1 MTEIKSVEIDGQE
14 IKYNLRRRRRVK
26 YLRLSVGVDG
36 SLSVTAPMS
45 YPQFLIRQFI
55 LNRLDWVRSAVAK
68 RLAKPSLFREQH
80 TPQEI
85 KKYKILTKKL
95 VHARLEHFNKFYQLK
110 FKKVTIRQ
118 ATSRWASC
126 SKKGN
131 LNFNYRLYFVPPK
144 LLDYVVVHELCHLQ
158 EFNHSL
164 AFWHLVGQKIPDYKN
179 LRKKLKN
186 LG

>member
-1 MTEIKSVEIDGQE
+1 MEIKSVKVGHQE
-14 IKYNLRRRRRVK
+14 IKYNLRRRRRVR
-26 YLRLSVGVDG
+26 YLRLSVGMDG

-55 LNRLDWVRSAVAK
+55 LRRFAWVQSAIAK
-68 RLAKPSLFREQH
+68 RLSRPSLFRENH
-80 TPQEI
+80 SPQEI

-95 VHARLEHFNKFYQLK
+95 INARLEHFNHFYQFK
-110 FKKVTIRQ
+110 YKKVTIRQ
-118 ATSRWASC
+118 ARSRWASC

-131 LNFNYRLYFVPPK
+131 LNFNYRLYFVPPE
-144 LLDYVVVHELCHLQ
+144 LLDYVIVHELCHLQ
-158 EFNHSL
+158 EFNHSQK
-164 AFWHLVGQKIPDYKN
+164 FWALVAQKIPDYRL